1 MADIELLRAAL
12 QATGRVLIEQ
22 KLTWG
27 NAGNL
32 TARVDESTLLAT
44 ASGTRLGELANDD
57 LVTCPLDDASAPQ
70 TYARKPTK
78 ELPMHR
84 AVYQARP
91 DIGAVIHAAPLYST
105 LIACAD
111 VAVLSGLFVETMYYL
126 ERVARVPYHHPGSQA
141 LGDAVAREARNA
153 NVIILENH
161 GVLVYDSTLSEALM
175 ALQTLEAA
183 CQTIVIA
190 RSANIPLVQ
199 IPPATVQ
206 DFLDNAG
213 YKPRRRWS

>member
-1 MADIELLRAAL
+1 MADIATLRAAL

-32 TARVDESTLLAT
+32 TARLDDGMLLAT
-44 ASGTRLGELANDD
+44 ASGTRLGELADDD
-57 LVTCPLDDASAPQ
+57 LVACPLDAATPQ
-70 TYARKPTK
+70 DYTRKPTK

-111 VAVLSGLFVETMYYL
+111 EPVLSGLFVETMYYL
-126 ERVARVPYHHPGSQA
+126 ERVARVPYFHPGSQA
-141 LGDAVAREARNA
+141 LGDAVAREARRA
-153 NVIILENH
+153 NVLILENH
-161 GVLVYDSTLSEALM
+161 GVLVYDTTLTEALM

-183 CQTIVIA
+183 CQTIITA
-190 RSANIPLVQ
+190 RSAGIALKQ
-199 IPPATVQ
+199 IPPDTVQ
-206 DFLDNAG
+206 DFLDHAG

>member
-44 ASGTRLGELANDD
+44 ASGTRLGELAGDD
-57 LVTCPLDDASAPQ
+57 LVTCPLDATSVPQ
-70 TYARKPTK
+70 DYARKPTK

-84 AVYQARP
+84 AIYQARP

-111 VAVLSGLFVETMYYL
+111 VTVLSVLFVETMYYL

-161 GVLVYDSTLSEALM
+161 GVLVYDLTLSEALM
-175 ALQTLEAA
+175 ARQTLEAA

-190 RSANIPLVQ
+190 RSANIPLTQ